1 MAAQVD
7 DNTSTQRIKHAILIH
22 WALQPPMLQGLRR
35 IEDLIT
41 TIHNVFPP
49 AFGVPGHDYFKKWKA
64 LNPSDVNDDDEL
76 EKKVKKLRF
85 FLHPDKLPKDLSS
98 DQSFMVRML
107 WDIISDAVEL
117 KEKQKE
123 ELSWIHH

>member
-1 MAAQVD
+1 
-7 DNTSTQRIKHAILIH
+7 
-22 WALQPPMLQGLRR
+22 MLQGLRR

-49 AFGVPGHDYFKKWKA
+49 AFGVPGHDYFKKWNA